1 MGDAGEGLVDAES
14 RLAERMEE
22 REQEKR
28 KARQAANSGDPERAR
43 QLESLRLARTE
54 MQRQLDVTTHEARK
68 QQLGQAIAE
77 LDRRIKELSKSRTS
91 ALTRPPST
99 HSTASPCRQGISTG
113 RHSRIPFGVTA
124 ARLSLSSPVTS
135 SPPTFPTMCCL
146 AATHGL
152 RRSAMSALPPFSA
165 APWACPRGSTT
176 EAHAGPFASIRRAAT
191 STRPSRT

>member
-28 KARQAANSGDPERAR
+28 KARQAATSGDPERAR

-77 LDRRIKELSKSRTS
+77 LDRRIKELS
-91 ALTRPPST
+91 
-99 HSTASPCRQGISTG
+99 Q
-113 RHSRIPFGVTA
+113 
-124 ARLSLSSPVTS
+124 
-135 SPPTFPTMCCL
+135 
-146 AATHGL
+146 
-152 RRSAMSALPPFSA
+152 
-165 APWACPRGSTT
+165 
-176 EAHAGPFASIRRAAT
+176 
-191 STRPSRT
+191 